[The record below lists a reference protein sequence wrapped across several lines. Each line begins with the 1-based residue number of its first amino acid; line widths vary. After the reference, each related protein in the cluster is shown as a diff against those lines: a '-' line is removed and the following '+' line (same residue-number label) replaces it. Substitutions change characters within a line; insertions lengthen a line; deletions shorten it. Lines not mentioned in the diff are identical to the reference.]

1 MRQINFSLIFIFGL
15 GTVFFTLEYTN
26 PTTVTGLPWMHYTLP
41 LAALLLLSA
50 GIGAV
55 AAWLF
60 ASWSG
65 MLNTVE
71 RLSKATEFESQQV
84 RIQELETDL
93 DRYRSTV
100 QTQLGLL
107 PSGNSESASTTPEN
121 PTLDIDSE
129 S

>member
-1 MRQINFSLIFIFGL
+1 
-15 GTVFFTLEYTN
+15 
-26 PTTVTGLPWMHYTLP
+26 
-41 LAALLLLSA
+41 
-50 GIGAV
+50 
-55 AAWLF
+55 
-60 ASWSG
+60 

-71 RLSKATEFESQQV
+71 RLGKATDFEAQQV

-107 PSGNSESASTTPEN
+107 PSGNAESTSSSTLN
-121 PTLDIDSE
+121 PTVDIDSQ

>member
-1 MRQINFSLIFIFGL
+1 
-15 GTVFFTLEYTN
+15 
-26 PTTVTGLPWMHYTLP
+26 
-41 LAALLLLSA
+41 
-50 GIGAV
+50 
-55 AAWLF
+55 
-60 ASWSG
+60 

-71 RLSKATEFESQQV
+71 RLGKATDFEAQQV

-107 PSGNSESASTTPEN
+107 PSANAESTSSSTVN
-121 PTLDIDSE
+121 PTVDIDSQ

>member
-1 MRQINFSLIFIFGL
+1 
-15 GTVFFTLEYTN
+15 
-26 PTTVTGLPWMHYTLP
+26 
-41 LAALLLLSA
+41 
-50 GIGAV
+50 
-55 AAWLF
+55 
-60 ASWSG
+60 

-71 RLSKATEFESQQV
+71 RLGKATDFEAQQV

-107 PSGNSESASTTPEN
+107 PSGNSESDSTLKAS
-121 PTLDIDSE
+121 PTVDIDSQ

>member
-1 MRQINFSLIFIFGL
+1 
-15 GTVFFTLEYTN
+15 
-26 PTTVTGLPWMHYTLP
+26 
-41 LAALLLLSA
+41 
-50 GIGAV
+50 
-55 AAWLF
+55 
-60 ASWSG
+60 

-71 RLSKATEFESQQV
+71 RLGKATEFEAQQV

-107 PSGNSESASTTPEN
+107 PSGSSDSGSTSTETP
-121 PTLDIDSE
+121 TVDIDSK

>member
-1 MRQINFSLIFIFGL
+1 
-15 GTVFFTLEYTN
+15 
-26 PTTVTGLPWMHYTLP
+26 
-41 LAALLLLSA
+41 
-50 GIGAV
+50 
-55 AAWLF
+55 
-60 ASWSG
+60 
-65 MLNTVE
+65 
-71 RLSKATEFESQQV
+71 LSKATEFEAQQV